1 MITDPTTITPEE
13 ITEYRKEF
21 ADKPEALYALDII
34 AEYDGDLVESATL
47 LDSKSGTRDL
57 SDFKNILDS
66 LALECRDAICHEAFD
81 DLMDGLLS
89 AAVAT
94 FAATGQIPEAV
105 ATPVVIYVA
114 RIGVDN
120 FCQSSSE
127 ESKNP

>member
-1 MITDPTTITPEE
+1 MTTDPTIITPEE

-21 ADKPEALYALDII
+21 ADKPEALYALDLI
-34 AEYDGDLVESATL
+34 AENDGDLVESATFL
-47 LDSKSGTRDL
+47 ASDSATRDL
-57 SDFKNILDS
+57 SDFRNILDA

-94 FAATGQIPEAV
+94 FAASGQIPVAI

-114 RIGVDN
+114 RRGVDN
-120 FCQSSSE
+120 FCESSS
-127 ESKNP
+127 